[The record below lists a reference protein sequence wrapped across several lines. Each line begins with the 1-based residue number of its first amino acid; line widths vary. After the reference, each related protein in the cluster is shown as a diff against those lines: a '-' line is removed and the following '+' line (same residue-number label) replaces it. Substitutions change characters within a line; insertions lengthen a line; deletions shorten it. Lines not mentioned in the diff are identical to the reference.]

1 MSDVFKDSKY
11 NLWNSVHFFFLISGE
26 SLRLHA
32 CALEE
37 FESISG
43 DVGLLAL
50 RDSDDPQTC
59 SGLLSSVDLSRCVEM
74 CRDVLSFVELC
85 RVLSSFG
92 ELSQVLPSFVMLFS
106 SSVERCQ
113 VFPSS
118 VKLYRALSS
127 FVELCRATRVFV
139 KVCRALSS
147 YV

>member
-1 MSDVFKDSKY
+1 MSLKTRRTTFGIVST
-11 NLWNSVHFFFLISGE
+11 FFLISGE

-92 ELSQVLPSFVMLFS
+92 ELSQVMPSFVTLF
-106 SSVERCQ
+106 
-113 VFPSS
+113 
-118 VKLYRALSS
+118 RALSS
-127 FVELCRATRVFV
+127 VV
-139 KVCRALSS
+139 KFFQAL
-147 YV
+147 